1 MGSGR
6 RGQKLKQEMYFLREE
21 LQPHSARLQC
31 RTAPPPPPRSELSL
45 WIYEEASTHRGPES
59 AFRPGLTGDF
69 GIIPVWVGRGND
81 GMSSTLSVKNCT
93 AVVCVSVRGQPSLS
107 NENSLPS
114 AYSICALEDCMG
126 LSYFTHQTE
135 RESLLENVSDA
146 PRNGAQL
153 SIWASRGP
161 VRLTCKINHP
171 VYTFLV

>member
-1 MGSGR
+1 
-6 RGQKLKQEMYFLREE
+6 
-21 LQPHSARLQC
+21 
-31 RTAPPPPPRSELSL
+31 
-45 WIYEEASTHRGPES
+45 
-59 AFRPGLTGDF
+59 
-69 GIIPVWVGRGND
+69 
-81 GMSSTLSVKNCT
+81 MSSTLSVKNCT

-171 VYTFLV
+171 VYTFLVQRIQRWLKFLADVLEALQMEMWQKHTYTCTHSHMHTRMHTLVHKSLMCSKMSDLTQSKDKRKRKHTFSGKK